1 MTFSEILAAAEQPLT
16 TTTQQSPPQGSP
28 YQMLLMFGFIG
39 IIFWFLLLRPKQK
52 EQKQRAQMLSGV
64 KKYDKVMTIGGVI
77 GTVMEVRDEEIIV
90 KVDDSTNTRI
100 KFTRGAIQRILT
112 SAESEKEK
120 AE

>member
-1 MTFSEILAAAEQPLT
+1 MMFSEILAQTAAP
-16 TTTQQSPPQGSP
+16 TTQSAPQPGNP
-28 YQMLLMFGFIG
+28 LQMLLTFLFIG

-90 KVDDSTNTRI
+90 KVDDNTNTRI

-112 SAESEKEK
+112 PSDSEKEK